1 MIVLSAPL
9 THRHNRTKAIQRA
22 HRIGQT
28 RPVRAVRFIVRKSIE
43 ERMHELCEM
52 KRKLMEGV
60 VDNSGKAMA
69 QLSKD
74 DLRFLFT
81 R

>member
-1 MIVLSAPL
+1 M
-9 THRHNRTKAIQRA
+9 
-22 HRIGQT
+22 
-28 RPVRAVRFIVRKSIE
+28 RFIVRKSIE